1 MVAVMYIP
9 DNGLKISHMEKAL
22 ICKPPMVNNTKV
34 IGLKINKMALALK
47 HIETVLVSKDN
58 LNKEKNMDWEY
69 LIGLTDVCIKDS
81 FMIIICMAQVNL
93 SGLMADLMMVNGRK
107 IKWMAKEYLNGQ
119 MVENI

>member
-1 MVAVMYIP
+1 
-9 DNGLKISHMEKAL
+9 MEKAL

-69 LIGLTDVCIKDS
+69 LIGLTDVYIKDS
-81 FMIIICMAQVNL
+81 FMIIICMAQV
-93 SGLMADLMMVNGRK
+93 
-107 IKWMAKEYLNGQ
+107 IKE
-119 MVENI
+119 